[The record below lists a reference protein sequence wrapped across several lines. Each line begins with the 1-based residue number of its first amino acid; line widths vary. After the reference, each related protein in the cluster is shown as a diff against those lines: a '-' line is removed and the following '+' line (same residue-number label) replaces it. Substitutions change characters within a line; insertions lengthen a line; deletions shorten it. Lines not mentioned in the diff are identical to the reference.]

1 MSIQTCFCSSLAK
14 ILPLR
19 APDIRVKHGCALRGE
34 RFSFQLAYSS
44 DKERGELTINASC
57 ALPLRKRA
65 VALVP
70 VQYPDL
76 LSEFET
82 EERQVVLFADQWRSI
97 WFTVDVPRDCKA
109 GTYPVDVEV
118 IYRGYLGETETRRM
132 SYSLEVLD
140 AELPPQSLTYTCWIH
155 TDCLADYYGFP
166 VFSEAYWRTVEQ
178 FVRNAA
184 VHGMNMLLTPLVT
197 PPLDTEV
204 GRERPTVRFLA
215 PGALDNDGQ
224 GLRHPL
230 FRDAASLH
238 AMGRHGSAEGDGQ
251 PKWPAGAHL
260 RMGHAC
266 RIPGISAL
274 PDRTPDR
281 PPAVD

>member
-70 VQYPDL
+70 VQYTGFQHDDDILSAEPGLYPDL

-132 SYSLEVLD
+132 SYFLEVLD

-155 TDCLADYYGFP
+155 TDCLA
-166 VFSEAYWRTVEQ
+166 E
-178 FVRNAA
+178 
-184 VHGMNMLLTPLVT
+184 
-197 PPLDTEV
+197 
-204 GRERPTVRFLA
+204 
-215 PGALDNDGQ
+215 
-224 GLRHPL
+224 
-230 FRDAASLH
+230 
-238 AMGRHGSAEGDGQ
+238 
-251 PKWPAGAHL
+251 
-260 RMGHAC
+260 
-266 RIPGISAL
+266 
-274 PDRTPDR
+274 
-281 PPAVD
+281 